1 MKKKQLIFYG
11 PPGTGKTFQLR
22 EKALSYLDGVIEE
35 EQEHDELYSLFIQM
49 FKEKF
54 EDFYRENPDFLRDE
68 RYKPGKKAYRNLS
81 SFNKLMKLFI
91 VEDVNQSNKR
101 HIIEKLGLRGPSSYV
116 QHERAY
122 TNFDMTEEG
131 WDGRLRENITLND
144 RGIRLKEKYC
154 EYLAASGVNI
164 AELDINSNN
173 DGFPDRELPA
183 FVIDTIYDVLKNTD
197 KNTMSLWKNTILCS
211 LWFILECGFIF
222 TYRDDVIPTQEEKN
236 LIHKCFNYNNEDM
249 SFLDWVV
256 TYLKDL
262 GLIILSTDEDER
274 MRKYYLNEKGE
285 TLIVNLNILSDSGI
299 QDGVYMIKPSIREK
313 REQNKN
319 LFLNYKR
326 DERIEVVT
334 FHPSY
339 EYEDF
344 IEGISVEVNHQDLK
358 YFYKTGMLKD
368 VCTRALK
375 NVIKN
380 NLVGSEN
387 EDIVSQLN
395 SWSNCFKYYQ
405 ENRSSIN
412 WELADNYVFII
423 DELNRGDVA
432 KVFGECITL
441 IEDDKRLGAANEL
454 SVRLPYTHDEFG
466 IPKNIYFIC
475 TMNTSDKSIG
485 LLDIA
490 LRRRF
495 NFIPS
500 IPNLDLIKDC
510 YEYKYNFNAESL
522 LNASVEALK
531 VINSKLITVP
541 FIGEDKLIG
550 HSVFMIDDIFRD
562 EDILNAWKYDIF
574 PMIEEYFFGEFDL
587 LISTFNIEN
596 EASNYININR
606 GFEKEDNEK
615 IISFINFMVNQNA
628 R

>member
-1 MKKKQLIFYG
+1 M
-11 PPGTGKTFQLR
+11 
-22 EKALSYLDGVIEE
+22 
-35 EQEHDELYSLFIQM
+35 
-49 FKEKF
+49 
-54 EDFYRENPDFLRDE
+54 
-68 RYKPGKKAYRNLS
+68 
-81 SFNKLMKLFI
+81 
-91 VEDVNQSNKR
+91 
-101 HIIEKLGLRGPSSYV
+101 
-116 QHERAY
+116 
-122 TNFDMTEEG
+122 
-131 WDGRLRENITLND
+131 
-144 RGIRLKEKYC
+144 
-154 EYLAASGVNI
+154 
-164 AELDINSNN
+164 
-173 DGFPDRELPA
+173 
-183 FVIDTIYDVLKNTD
+183 
-197 KNTMSLWKNTILCS
+197 
-211 LWFILECGFIF
+211 
-222 TYRDDVIPTQEEKN
+222 
-236 LIHKCFNYNNEDM
+236 
-249 SFLDWVV
+249 
-256 TYLKDL
+256 
-262 GLIILSTDEDER
+262 
-274 MRKYYLNEKGE
+274 
-285 TLIVNLNILSDSGI
+285 
-299 QDGVYMIKPSIREK
+299 
-313 REQNKN
+313 
-319 LFLNYKR
+319 
-326 DERIEVVT
+326 VT

-358 YFYKTGMLKD
+358 YFYKTGMLKE

-510 YEYKYNFNAESL
+510 DEYKYNFNAESL

-574 PMIEEYFFGEFDL
+574 SMIEEYFFGEFDL

-596 EASNYININR
+596 EASNYININS